1 MRRCRSGTPSCARRG
16 STWALRALLPVFLLI
31 LMSLPAT
38 AGAQTTVVP
47 YGAPDY
53 RYMVVAHGALPTF
66 QDPAFDDSAFSIGAA
81 PFGSGGECPLGP
93 TFQTL
98 WPIDTDVLVRR
109 TINFP
114 AGASAVSVGIA
125 IDNDV
130 DVYWN
135 GTLVGQQTHEGCA
148 TQDSLVVPVPDA
160 LVQAGNNVLAVR
172 GIDRGIM
179 SLLDIRVSAVVKA
192 PPCGGRPATIVGTS
206 GDDFISGTAGDD
218 VIDGLGGNDVIKGRQ
233 GDDCLIGGDGRDL
246 LLGVGGADKHFGGVG
261 DDRIRGGD
269 GNDKLKG
276 GEGDDGLKGGF
287 GDDSMNGG
295 AGDDLC
301 DGGPDTD
308 TATMCEVVLGV
319 P

>member
-1 MRRCRSGTPSCARRG
+1 MSRCGSGAPSGARR
-16 STWALRALLPVFLLI
+16 SSLRALRAVLPVFLLV

-38 AGAQTTVVP
+38 AAAQTTVVP
-47 YGAPDY
+47 YGASGY
-53 RYMVVAHGALPTF
+53 RYMVVAHGALPAF
-66 QDPAFDDSAFSIGAA
+66 QDPAFDDSGFSTGAA
-81 PFGSGGECPLGP
+81 PFGSGGSCPLGP

-135 GTLVGQQTHEGCA
+135 GALVGQQTHEDCA
-148 TQDSLVVPVPDA
+148 TQDSLVVSVPDA

-172 GIDRGIM
+172 GVDRGIV
-179 SLLDIRVSAVVKA
+179 SFLDIRVSAVVKA

-206 GDDFISGTAGDD
+206 GDDFISGTKDDD
-218 VIDGLGGNDVIKGRQ
+218 VIDGLGGNDVIKGRM

-246 LLGVGGADKHFGGVG
+246 LIGGAGADKHFGGAG
-261 DDRIRGGD
+261 IDRIRGVN
-269 GNDKLKG
+269 GNDKLNG
-276 GEGDDGLKGGF
+276 GEGDDGLKGGY
-287 GDDSMNGG
+287 GDDVMKGG

-301 DGGPDTD
+301 AGGPDTD
-308 TATMCEVVLGV
+308 TATECEVVSGV